1 MKKVKKLLLILLAA
15 LVLSGAAFG
24 IYTADY
30 YRMDE
35 TAAAV
40 CAAPA
45 GPYEIRNG
53 GGRCLVFE
61 PERAEAGLIFYPG
74 GKVEYTAYA
83 PLMAM
88 LQERG
93 VLCVLCKMPFNLA
106 VLDGNAAD
114 GIPARFPSV
123 TRWYVGGH
131 SLGGVMAAYYAAD
144 HADALEGLLLLAAY
158 STKDLAG
165 SGLRVLTV
173 RGSEDGVLNRKNYD
187 RRLSCLPADCRELV
201 IEGGCHAFF
210 GSYGDQRGD
219 GVPTVSR
226 QEQLSLT
233 AQAAADF
240 MLD

>member
-61 PERAEAGLIFYPG
+61 PEYANAGLIFYPG

-83 PLMAM
+83 PLMA
-88 LQERG
+88 LLRERG

-106 VLDGNAAD
+106 VLDGNAAE

-131 SLGGVMAAYYAAD
+131 SLGGKGTLHRRRQKRPRACD
-144 HADALEGLLLLAAY
+144 RSSDDCGRPDGERY
-158 STKDLAG
+158 S
-165 SGLRVLTV
+165 
-173 RGSEDGVLNRKNYD
+173 
-187 RRLSCLPADCRELV
+187 RRRE
-201 IEGGCHAFF
+201 
-210 GSYGDQRGD
+210 Q
-219 GVPTVSR
+219 
-226 QEQLSLT
+226 
-233 AQAAADF
+233 
-240 MLD
+240 

>member
-1 MKKVKKLLLILLAA
+1 MKKAKKILLILLAA

-24 IYTADY
+24 VYTADY

-35 TAAAV
+35 EAAAV

-61 PERAEAGLIFYPG
+61 PEHAKTGLIFYPG

-83 PLMAM
+83 PLMA
-88 LQERG
+88 LLRERG
-93 VLCVLCKMPFNLA
+93 VLCVLCHMPFNLA
-106 VLDGNAAD
+106 VLYANAAE

-158 STKDLAG
+158 STEDLTG
-165 SGLRVLTV
+165 SGLRVLSV
-173 RGSEDGVLNRKNYD
+173 RGSEDGVLNAASYEENRAN
-187 RRLSCLPADCRELV
+187 LPADARELV

-210 GSYGDQRGD
+210 GNYGDQKGD
-219 GVPTVSR
+219 GVPAISR
-226 QEQLSLT
+226 QEQLTLT

-240 MLD
+240 MLE